1 MKSYGVVAIAIGGPC
16 LEYWYLCECCYDD
29 CRFARCY
36 FFVVFFS
43 FPWSGH
49 TENDGGLPRGGA
61 DVGSYPRGRLL
72 IKI

>member
-1 MKSYGVVAIAIGGPC
+1 MTTAVSPGVI
-16 LEYWYLCECCYDD
+16 
-29 CRFARCY
+29 